1 MDEKIDILMATYNGE
16 RYLKEQIESILN
28 QTYSNIRL
36 LICDDLSTDNTYNI
50 LKEYEKKDKRV
61 KVTRNENNLGVTKN
75 FEKLLS
81 MVESKY
87 YMFSDQDDV
96 WNSDKVELSYR
107 KLKKENADLVFTD
120 LTVVDENLNVI
131 SKSFNRLKKIYRKII
146 KYDDLRMVYL
156 YNVVT
161 GCTIISKS
169 SYINKIIPLPENKDI
184 LHDHYIPL
192 LILSQGG
199 KLSYLDMPTIQ
210 YRQHPS
216 NQVGSKRYTS
226 SLKSFDDVRNH
237 LINVKIS
244 IFKEYTK
251 LTYLFNKKINSDNE
265 EYLKYFENLKSI
277 KNISLKNTKEYFK
290 IYKNEKLSYKL
301 FYYFMFHIP
310 VIYRFGYKIINVFRK
325 K

>member
-161 GCTIISKS
+161 GCTII
-169 SYINKIIPLPENKDI
+169 
-184 LHDHYIPL
+184 
-192 LILSQGG
+192 
-199 KLSYLDMPTIQ
+199 
-210 YRQHPS
+210 
-216 NQVGSKRYTS
+216 
-226 SLKSFDDVRNH
+226 
-237 LINVKIS
+237 
-244 IFKEYTK
+244 
-251 LTYLFNKKINSDNE
+251 
-265 EYLKYFENLKSI
+265 
-277 KNISLKNTKEYFK
+277 
-290 IYKNEKLSYKL
+290 
-301 FYYFMFHIP
+301 
-310 VIYRFGYKIINVFRK
+310 
-325 K
+325 